1 MPVVEQTAVIKAPL
15 TLVMETLNQV
25 ETIPSWATVTGT
37 ISNVKGR
44 GWGMTYEWQYTINGV
59 NFKGKSRVVEQ
70 TEDTLITKTTG
81 DVDSLWTI
89 TLTPA
94 GRKSTAIRVVVEYT
108 PPHSF
113 VELLADILL
122 QQFSDPEVA
131 RDNLTRFKA
140 MVEQQAAVQ
149 AEQFVANR

>member
-1 MPVVEQTAVIKAPL
+1 MPVVEQTAVIKAPMA
-15 TLVMETLNQV
+15 LVMETLDEV
-25 ETIPSWATVTGT
+25 ETIPSWVTVTGT

-44 GWGMTYEWQYTINGV
+44 GRGMTYEWQYMINGV
-59 NFKGKSRVVEQ
+59 NFKGKSWVVEQ
-70 TEDTLITKTTG
+70 TEDTLITKSTG

-122 QQFSDPEVA
+122 QQFGDPEVA
-131 RDNLTRFKA
+131 RDNMTRFKA
-140 MVEQQAAVQ
+140 MVEQRAAVE
-149 AEQFVANR
+149 AEQFVTNR